1 MKIGLSIS
9 KAIAYNLTVLTII
22 VHLIQCVM
30 NVIHQ
35 NPVVSNTRTGEI
47 MFELD
52 MRSRKPI
59 YEQLVDKLKEL
70 IINEVLK
77 PDEQLPSVRTLA
89 AQLTINPNT
98 IQKAY
103 RELEAQDF
111 IYSVKGK
118 GSFVNP
124 NTQTKDSEKI
134 AGVKKALE
142 KLILEA
148 LYLGVPVEDLI
159 KLIMELDASKK
170 GGTSE

>member
-1 MKIGLSIS
+1 
-9 KAIAYNLTVLTII
+9 
-22 VHLIQCVM
+22 
-30 NVIHQ
+30 
-35 NPVVSNTRTGEI
+35 

-89 AQLTINPNT
+89 TQLSINPNT

-103 RELEAQDF
+103 RELEIQGY
-111 IYSVKGK
+111 IYSLKGK

-124 NTQTKDSEKI
+124 NNQKKDQEKI
-134 AGVKKALE
+134 NFVLKELE

-148 LYLGVPVEDLI
+148 LYLGVSA
-159 KLIMELDASKK
+159 KELTELVDVLE
-170 GGTSE
+170 GGGSGND